1 MKSARDQAR
10 QRLLDAAQAPARATS
25 LPNPTD
31 ELREAARE
39 DAAIRVS
46 SLLQTFAMPSVDEA
60 MIETLLLD
68 TVANATVA
76 GFARGW
82 AAGIEA
88 SAEAIGKLERFR
100 R

>member
-10 QRLLDAAQAPARATS
+10 QRLLDAAQAQAPATS
-25 LPNPTD
+25 LPNPT

-46 SLLQTFAMPSVDEA
+46 SLLQTFAMPSMDEA

-68 TVANATVA
+68 TIANATVA

-82 AAGIEA
+82 DAGIEA